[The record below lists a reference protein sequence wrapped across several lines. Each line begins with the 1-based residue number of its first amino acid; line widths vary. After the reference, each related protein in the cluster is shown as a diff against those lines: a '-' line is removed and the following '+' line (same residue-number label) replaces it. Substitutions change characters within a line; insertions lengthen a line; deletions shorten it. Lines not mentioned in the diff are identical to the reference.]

1 MKKQLLSISVVLIII
16 LSACSKVPNHAKY
29 VPKNALFVGTVDMNK
44 LSKKLIWNA
53 ITGSE
58 LFDDM
63 LKNLKN
69 EDSKKAAKDM
79 SNIGLDQN
87 STVYYY
93 YTGSLKADGKASL
106 VIAMK
111 DENQFESF
119 VKKTYP
125 SQAIEDNKTYKNC
138 VIEDNILIAWNKDV
152 AMVFP
157 TTKKNTEEFAEGMSS
172 EDSADVAISKMTN
185 KIKINSIENIKN
197 YLNEAFNLTKENSIA
212 SVSNFGKL
220 QKEGHDMSFW
230 MNYEEL
236 YKSNKDLTSG
246 IASAFIKDEYFQDAA
261 LAAGIDFEK
270 GAIDAEM
277 DYYMSKDL
285 AAIYGK
291 YDGENINSELV
302 KNIPSK
308 DVAML
313 MTYKLN
319 PKMLKEF
326 LEKFKL
332 DGMLNMGLMMAGT
345 SMDKITETFTGDMVF
360 AMTDLKVKPTTDT
373 TSDEINSNVDM
384 NMLFAMG
391 ISDKEH
397 VEKLLN
403 KTSQSGAIVKSGNQY
418 TMAGNDNA
426 NMMIENKLLVVSSKK
441 EMTANYLKGNGNVKD
456 GISADTWKHLTSNMM
471 GFYVDIKKAMQ
482 AIPNKDL
489 DKTPEEKQL
498 FADVQNLL
506 TYAEMYGGK
515 MKNNASHMQG
525 NLFFVN
531 KDENALIQLLNVA
544 VKAKKIKDKKDAEAA
559 TAYTVDSTSSY

>member
-1 MKKQLLSISVVLIII
+1 M
-16 LSACSKVPNHAKY
+16 PNHAKY
-29 VPKNALFVGTVDMNK
+29 VPKNALFVGTIDMNK

-79 SNIGLDQN
+79 TNIGIDQN
-87 STVYYY
+87 STVYAY
-93 YTGSLKADGKASL
+93 YTGSMKMNGRMAIILG
-106 VIAMK
+106 MK
-111 DENQFESF
+111 DATKFENFI
-119 VKKTYP
+119 KKTYP
-125 SQAIEDNKTYKNC
+125 SNTIEDAKEYKNC
-138 VIEDNILIAWNKDV
+138 TIEESMLVAWNKDV
-152 AMVFP
+152 LMIFP
-157 TTKKNTEEFAEGMSS
+157 TSKKNSAAFTEDMTADDSTTVAMSKFTNNMKVNDAS
-172 EDSADVAISKMTN
+172 EMKAHLK
-185 KIKINSIENIKN
+185 
-197 YLNEAFNLTKENSIA
+197 EAFSITKENSIT
-212 SVSNFGKL
+212 SLDNFGKL
-220 QKEGHDMSFW
+220 QKQNHDISFW

-236 YKSNKDLTSG
+236 YKGNKELASG
-246 IASAFIKDEYFQDAA
+246 PAAAFIKDEYFADAA
-261 LAAGIDFEK
+261 LAAGFDFEK
-270 GAIDAEM
+270 GAIDAVM
-277 DYYMSKDL
+277 DYHMSKDL
-285 AAIYGK
+285 ATIYEK
-291 YDGENINSELV
+291 YAGENINADLV
-302 KNIPSK
+302 KNIPSR
-308 DVAML
+308 DVVML
-313 MTYKLN
+313 LTYKLN
-319 PKMLKEF
+319 PKMIKEF

-456 GISADTWKHLTSNMM
+456 GISADTWKHLTSYMM

-559 TAYTVDSTSSY
+559 TANSEDSTSSY